1 MDLLTV
7 DEAAELVRA
16 PAGSLRFWRH
26 QGTGPASAK
35 LGKRIVY
42 RRDDLE
48 AWVQAQFDAQA
59 AVEASRR

>member
-1 MDLLTV
+1 MDLLTTE
-7 DEAAELVRA
+7 EAAQIVRA

-42 RRDDLE
+42 RRSDIDQ
-48 AWVQAQFDAQA
+48 WVEDQFSAQLALDAA
-59 AVEASRR
+59 RR